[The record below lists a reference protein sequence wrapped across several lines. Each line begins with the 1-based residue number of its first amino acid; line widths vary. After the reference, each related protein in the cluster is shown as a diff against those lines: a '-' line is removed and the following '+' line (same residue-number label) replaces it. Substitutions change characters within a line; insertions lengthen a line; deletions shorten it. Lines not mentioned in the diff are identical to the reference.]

1 MKAYGFWDKEQQRIV
16 WVDGEDVARAAEYR
30 RKNPVAPIVI
40 QDTIDKIKHPG
51 DGRIYESRSA
61 YEQTSKAL
69 GLVQVDIP
77 KDFDFN
83 RNTMVRDLSKA
94 EIDAIGQDIE
104 QAAHKAY
111 YDLRDGNQAL
121 TDEQQQYAAAVNES
135 FQAATGKAPT
145 VK

>member
-1 MKAYGFWDKEQQRIV
+1 MKAYGFWDKQLGRVV
-16 WVDGEDVARAAEYR
+16 WVDGERVAAAAAYR
-30 RKNPVAPIVI
+30 RKNPVAPMVI

-51 DGRIYESRSA
+51 DGRIYDSRSA

-104 QAAHKAY
+104 QAVHKAY

-121 TDEQQQYAAAVNES
+121 TDGQRQYAQAVNES
-135 FQAATGKAPT
+135 FAAATGKTPE